1 MLPTVDF
8 CGLGL
13 TRLILG
19 GNPFGGFSHQ
29 SRERDQAMLAYHTPE
44 RIRETWARAEEAGIN
59 AMVTNNE
66 SEHVVE
72 AVRGYIASG
81 GKLRW
86 IAQVN
91 CQKKNDMREAID
103 EVLAIGCAAIY
114 FHGMLVDEAFAARDE
129 AKLRGYCDYVRA
141 QKVPVGVAAH
151 VPEAHLWVDDLGIAD
166 FHAVCLFNCGS
177 VHAKSGQR
185 FRLGDMERAL
195 AVVRRIQKPC
205 IAYKI
210 MGAGRIDPMM
220 ALEHAFSSIKRGDVV
235 NVGMHR
241 GDDDAMVAKDAAM
254 VRELLGG

>member
-13 TRLILG
+13 TRLVLG

-29 SRERDQAMLAYHTPE
+29 SQERDQAMVAYHTPE

-66 SEHVVE
+66 SEHVVK
-72 AVRGYIASG
+72 AVRSYIASG

-91 CQKKNDMREAID
+91 CRKKNAMREAID
-103 EVLAIGCAAIY
+103 EVLSIGATAIY
-114 FHGMLVDEAFAARDE
+114 FHGMLIDDAFAAKDE
-129 AKLRGYCDYVRA
+129 AKLRDDCGYVRS
-141 QKVPVGVAAH
+141 KNVPVGVAAH
-151 VPEAHLWVDDLGIAD
+151 VPEAHLWVDELGIAD

-185 FRLGDMERAL
+185 FRLGDMAKAL

-210 MGAGRIDPMM
+210 MGAGRIDPRM
-220 ALEHAFSSIKRGDVV
+220 AFEYALSSIKPTDVA

-254 VRELLGG
+254 VRELLGA